1 MQYKANKDIALGE
14 TRIRFDVNGQCVD
27 RPAEAVLRMLPSPRL
42 VIKCDLDLR
51 ESNVRVADFK
61 QDYVTATVHDQET
74 ELIVGQ
80 FTFPW
85 DSENFQA
92 GRSLFPKREPISI
105 YHTGESL
112 ACVEFGV
119 LNFPEF
125 WGEQDKTIPS
135 NGNSFRRIG
144 AMHLQAD
151 PWTIDITAAPNLSKV
166 KRELDTTGG
175 YGVTHS
181 GTIERNDGAD
191 FSVADVERLLH
202 GLSLF
207 LSFARGAYCGLTLVK
222 GKSRDGQVAWDRWGA
237 DRVTG
242 WFSPPSW
249 FDRNH
254 SQLLA
259 DIFPG
264 FWRRYQEREEELRTV
279 ITLYL
284 DSNLGRGHGV
294 GMDGGLILTQAALER
309 MAHGVGGKK
318 PGKRIAK
325 ALVENGISEQAL
337 CIPPASC
344 PDLAR
349 LATEHG
355 WQHGPHAL
363 VEVRNEVV
371 HPSQKYGQL
380 SSRAYYEAWNLGQ
393 WYLELML
400 LRRFEASG
408 EYGNRLTQKWVGEVE
423 SLGQWL
429 VENMPRGIDLELPD
443 RDEPEREIP
452 FVNANRTVPT
462 GLSHT
467 RAHSP

>member
-1 MQYKANKDIALGE
+1 MQYKANKDIALAQ
-14 TRIRFDVNGQCVD
+14 TRIRFDVRGQCVD
-27 RPAEAVLRMLPSPRL
+27 TPARVILRMMPSPRL

-51 ESNVRVADFK
+51 NSDIGPADFQ

-92 GRSLFPKREPISI
+92 GMSLFPKREPISI
-105 YHTGESL
+105 HHTGESL
-112 ACVEFGV
+112 ACVAFGV

-125 WGEQDKTIPS
+125 WGEQDKTIQS
-135 NGNSFRRIG
+135 NGNSYRRFG
-144 AMHLQAD
+144 AMQLQAD
-151 PWTIDITAAPNLSKV
+151 PWTVDITAAPNLSDV
-166 KRELDTTGG
+166 KKELAATGG

-181 GTIERNDGAD
+181 GTIRRTDGNVFIA
-191 FSVADVERLLH
+191 SDVKQLLG

-207 LSFARGAYCGLTLVK
+207 LSFARGAYCGLTLVQ
-222 GKSRDGQVAWDRWGA
+222 GKSRDGQVAWEFWGTQS
-237 DRVTG
+237 VTG
-242 WFSPPSW
+242 WFSPLSW
-249 FDRNH
+249 FDRH
-254 SQLLA
+254 HGHLLA
-259 DIFPG
+259 EVFPG
-264 FWRRYQEREEELRTV
+264 FWQLYKRQEKDLRV
-279 ITLYL
+279 IVTFYL
-284 DSNLGRGHGV
+284 DSNLGRSHGV
-294 GMDGGLILTQAALER
+294 GLDGGLILTQAALER

-429 VENMPRGIDLELPD
+429 VENMPRGIDIELPS
-443 RDEPEREIP
+443 REEPKREIP
-452 FVNANRTVPT
+452 FVSANRTVPT

>member
-14 TRIRFDVNGQCVD
+14 TRIKFDVNGQCVD
-27 RPAEAVLRMLPSPRL
+27 RPAEAILRMLPSPRL

-51 ESNVRVADFK
+51 ESYVRVADFQ

-85 DSENFQA
+85 GSENLQA
-92 GRSLFPKREPISI
+92 DMSLFPKREPISI

-119 LNFPEF
+119 LNFPKF
-125 WGEQDKTIPS
+125 LGKQFKVTRK
-135 NGNSFRRIG
+135 NGKSQHRVDYIQI
-144 AMHLQAD
+144 HAD
-151 PWTIDITAAPNLSKV
+151 PWLIEVTEAPDLSEIKQ
-166 KRELDTTGG
+166 ELDMTGG
-175 YGVTHS
+175 YAITHT
-181 GTIERNDGAD
+181 GTIERSDSAD
-191 FSVADVERLLH
+191 FPVADVERLLH

-222 GKSRDGQVAWDRWGA
+222 GKSRDGRAAWERWGA

-242 WFSPPSW
+242 WFDPPSW
-249 FDRNH
+249 FDRHH

-259 DIFPG
+259 NVFPG

-279 ITLYL
+279 TTLYL
-284 DSNLGRGHGV
+284 DSNLGRSHGV
-294 GMDGGLILTQAALER
+294 GLDGGLILTQAALER
-309 MAHGVGGKK
+309 MAHKEAGK

-325 ALVENGISEQAL
+325 ALRKSGISEKARP
-337 CIPPASC
+337 IPPDSC
-344 PDLAR
+344 PELAR

-363 VEVRNEVV
+363 VDIRNNVV
-371 HPSQKYGQL
+371 HPKQKYGKI
-380 SSRAYYEAWNLGQ
+380 SDKAYYEAWNLGQ

-408 EYGNRLTQKWVGEVE
+408 EYRNRLTQKWVGEVE
-423 SLGQWL
+423 HLGQWL
-429 VENMPRGIDLELPD
+429 VENMPRGADIELPS

-452 FVNANRTVPT
+452 FVSAENE
-462 GLSHT
+462 
-467 RAHSP
+467 

>member
-1 MQYKANKDIALGE
+1 MQYEANKDITLGE

-51 ESNVRVADFK
+51 ESNVRVADFQ

-74 ELIVGQ
+74 GLIVGQ

-92 GRSLFPKREPISI
+92 GMSLFPKREPISI
-105 YHTGESL
+105 HHTGESL
-112 ACVEFGV
+112 ASVEFGV
-119 LNFPEF
+119 LNFPKF
-125 WGEQDKTIPS
+125 LGKQFIITGE
-135 NGNSFRRIG
+135 NGKSQHRVDYVQI
-144 AMHLQAD
+144 HAD
-151 PWTIDITAAPNLSKV
+151 PWLIEVTEAPDLSEV
-166 KRELDTTGG
+166 KQELDATGG
-175 YGVTHS
+175 YGITHS
-181 GTIERNDGAD
+181 GTIERIDGAD
-191 FSVADVERLLH
+191 FSAADAERLLH

-222 GKSRDGQVAWDRWGA
+222 GKSRAGQVAWERWGA

-242 WFSPPSW
+242 WFDPPSW

-259 DIFPG
+259 NVFPG

-279 ITLYL
+279 TTLYL

-363 VEVRNEVV
+363 VGMRNEVV
-371 HPSQKYGQL
+371 HPSPKYGRL

-429 VENMPRGIDLELPD
+429 VENMPRGTDIELPS

-452 FVNANRTVPT
+452 FVSAENE
-462 GLSHT
+462 
-467 RAHSP
+467 

>member
-1 MQYKANKDIALGE
+1 MQYNANKDIALGE

-42 VIKCDLDLR
+42 VIKSDLDLHD
-51 ESNVRVADFK
+51 SNVGPADFQ

-80 FTFPW
+80 FTFHW
-85 DSENFQA
+85 DPENFQA
-92 GRSLFPKREPISI
+92 EMSLFPKREPISI
-105 YHTGESL
+105 HHTGESL

-125 WGEQDKTIPS
+125 WGEQNKTIPS

-151 PWTIDITAAPNLSKV
+151 PWIVDITAAPNLSEV
-166 KRELDTTGG
+166 KQELVATGG
-175 YGVTHS
+175 YGITHS
-181 GTIERNDGAD
+181 GTITRIDGAD

-222 GKSRDGQVAWDRWGA
+222 GKSRDGRVAWERWGA

-249 FDRNH
+249 FDRHH

-259 DIFPG
+259 DVFPG

-284 DSNLGRGHGV
+284 DSNLGRSHGV
-294 GMDGGLILTQAALER
+294 GLDGGLILTQAALER
-309 MAHGVGGKK
+309 MAHNVRGKK
-318 PGKRIAK
+318 TGNRIAK
-325 ALVENGISEQAL
+325 ALVENGISEKAL
-337 CIPPASC
+337 CIPPDSC
-344 PDLAR
+344 PELAM
-349 LATEHG
+349 LAAKHD
-355 WQHGPHAL
+355 WKHGPHAL
-363 VEVRNEVV
+363 VDIRNNVV
-371 HPSQKYGQL
+371 HPHQEYGKI
-380 SSRAYYEAWNLGQ
+380 SARAYYEAWNLGQ

-400 LRRFEASG
+400 LRLFDASR

-423 SLGQWL
+423 HLGQWL
-429 VENMPRGIDLELPD
+429 VENMPRGTDIELPS

-452 FVNANRTVPT
+452 IDGADRTVPT

>member
-1 MQYKANKDIALGE
+1 MQYKANKDIALAQ
-14 TRIRFDVNGQCVD
+14 TRIRFEVRGQCVD
-27 RPAEAVLRMLPSPRL
+27 TPARVILRMLPSPRL
-42 VIKCDLDLR
+42 VIKCNLDLHD
-51 ESNVRVADFK
+51 SNVGPADFQ
-61 QDYVTATVHDQET
+61 QDYITATIHHQET

-85 DSENFQA
+85 GSENIQA
-92 GRSLFPKREPISI
+92 DMSLFPKREPISI
-105 YHTGESL
+105 HHTGESL
-112 ACVEFGV
+112 ASVEFGV
-119 LNFPEF
+119 LNFTEF
-125 WGEQDKTIPS
+125 WGEQDQTIPS
-135 NGNSFRRIG
+135 NGNSYCRIG
-144 AMHLQAD
+144 AMQLQAD
-151 PWTIDITAAPNLSKV
+151 PWIVDITAAPNLSEV
-166 KRELDTTGG
+166 KQELVATGG
-175 YGVTHS
+175 YSITHS
-181 GTIERNDGAD
+181 GTIKRTDGAD
-191 FSVADVERLLH
+191 FSAADAERLSH

-222 GKSRDGQVAWDRWGA
+222 GKSREGQVAWERWGA

-242 WFSPPSW
+242 WFDPPSW

-259 DIFPG
+259 DVFPG

-284 DSNLGRGHGV
+284 DSNLGGSHG
-294 GMDGGLILTQAALER
+294 DGLDRGLILTQAALER

-318 PGKRIAK
+318 TGKRIAK
-325 ALVENGISEQAL
+325 ALVENGISEKAL

-344 PDLAR
+344 PELAR

-363 VEVRNEVV
+363 VEVRNQVV
-371 HPSQKYGQL
+371 HLSQKYGRL

-423 SLGQWL
+423 HLGQWL
-429 VENMPRGIDLELPD
+429 VENVPRGIDLELPN
-443 RDEPEREIP
+443 RDEPERDIP
-452 FVNANRTVPT
+452 LVGANHTVPT
-462 GLSHT
+462 GLSHM

>member
-14 TRIRFDVNGQCVD
+14 TRIKFDVNGQCVD
-27 RPAEAVLRMLPSPRL
+27 RPAEAILRMLPSPRL

-51 ESNVRVADFK
+51 ESYVRVADFQ

-74 ELIVGQ
+74 KLIVGQ

-85 DSENFQA
+85 GSENIQA
-92 GRSLFPKREPISI
+92 DMSLFPKREPISI
-105 YHTGESL
+105 HHTGESL
-112 ACVEFGV
+112 ACVEFSV
-119 LNFPEF
+119 LNFPDF
-125 WGEQDKTIPS
+125 FGKQDK
-135 NGNSFRRIG
+135 IG
-144 AMHLQAD
+144 AIRLQAE
-151 PWTIDITAAPNLSKV
+151 PWVVDFSAAPNLSKV
-166 KRELDTTGG
+166 KRELDATGG

-181 GTIERNDGAD
+181 GTIKRTDSAD
-191 FSVADVERLLH
+191 FSAADVERLLH

-222 GKSRDGQVAWDRWGA
+222 GKSRDGQVAWERWGA
-237 DRVTG
+237 DRVTA
-242 WFSPPSW
+242 WFSPLSW

-259 DIFPG
+259 NVFPG

-284 DSNLGRGHGV
+284 DSNLGRSHGV
-294 GMDGGLILTQAALER
+294 GLDGGLILTQAALER
-309 MAHGVGGKK
+309 MAHKEAGK

-325 ALVENGISEQAL
+325 ALRKSGISEKAL
-337 CIPPASC
+337 PISPDSC
-344 PDLAR
+344 PELAR
-349 LATEHG
+349 LATEHR
-355 WQHGPHAL
+355 WKHGPHAL

-371 HPSQKYGQL
+371 HPSRKYDRL
-380 SSRAYYEAWNLGQ
+380 SPRAYYEAWNLGQ

-429 VENMPRGIDLELPD
+429 VENMPRGIDIELPS
-443 RDEPEREIP
+443 REEPEREIP
-452 FVNANRTVPT
+452 FVSAEIE
-462 GLSHT
+462 
-467 RAHSP
+467 

>member
-27 RPAEAVLRMLPSPRL
+27 GPAKAILRMLPSPRL

-51 ESNVRVADFK
+51 ESNVRVADFQ

-85 DSENFQA
+85 DSENCQA
-92 GRSLFPKREPISI
+92 GMSLFPKREPISI
-105 YHTGESL
+105 HHTVESL

-119 LNFPEF
+119 LNFPKF
-125 WGEQDKTIPS
+125 LGKQFRITGT
-135 NGNSFRRIG
+135 NGKSQHRVDYVQI
-144 AMHLQAD
+144 HAD
-151 PWTIDITAAPNLSKV
+151 PWLIEVTEAPDLSEIKQ
-166 KRELDTTGG
+166 ELDTTGG
-175 YGVTHS
+175 YGITQT
-181 GTIERNDGAD
+181 GTIKRTDGAD
-191 FSVADVERLLH
+191 FLAVDVERLLH

-222 GKSRDGQVAWDRWGA
+222 GKSRDGRVAWERWGA

-242 WFSPPSW
+242 WFDPPSW

-259 DIFPG
+259 NVFPG

-284 DSNLGRGHGV
+284 DSNLGRSRGV
-294 GMDGGLILTQAALER
+294 GLDGGLILTQAALER
-309 MAHGVGGKK
+309 MAHDVRGKK
-318 PGKRIAK
+318 AGKRIAK
-325 ALVENGISEQAL
+325 ALVENGISEKAL
-337 CIPPASC
+337 CIPPDSC
-344 PDLAR
+344 PELAR

-355 WQHGPHAL
+355 WKHGPHAL
-363 VEVRNEVV
+363 VDIRNNVV
-371 HPSQKYGQL
+371 HPKQKYGKI
-380 SSRAYYEAWNLGQ
+380 SARAYYEAWNLGQ

-400 LRRFEASG
+400 LRRFGASG

-423 SLGQWL
+423 HLGQWL
-429 VENMPRGIDLELPD
+429 VENMPRGTDIELPS

-452 FVNANRTVPT
+452 FVSAENE
-462 GLSHT
+462 
-467 RAHSP
+467 